1 MNHTP
6 SKNDQYYFEAPGK
19 TLDRYISYDRIVL
32 IRDFNS
38 EYNEVLL
45 FSCYF

>member
-6 SKNDQYYFEAPGK
+6 SKNDQYYFEALIK
-19 TLDRYISYDRIVL
+19 ILDRYISCDRIVL

-38 EYNEVLL
+38 EYHEVLL

>member
-6 SKNDQYYFEAPGK
+6 SKNDQYYFEALSK